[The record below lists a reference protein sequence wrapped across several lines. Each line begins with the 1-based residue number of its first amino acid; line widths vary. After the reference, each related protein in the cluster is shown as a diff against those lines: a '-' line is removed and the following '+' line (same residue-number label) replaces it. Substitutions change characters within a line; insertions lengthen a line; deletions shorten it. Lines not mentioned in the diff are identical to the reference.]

1 MKRIVTY
8 ILLFLLSISLLYILY
23 IDFLKISLS
32 TVLILLAIL
41 LLYGFCMAFG
51 EKGIREIKKQ
61 EQKLIHFGLT
71 PKDRSRTLH
80 FALLALSP
88 TYFLCFLVSLF
99 PVHAHGIWFL
109 TTFPCIYLSCIP
121 AVSVFEVYH
130 TLAHKKL
137 PFFLGFFSVI
147 AACCLGGTLVF
158 LFVLEKY
165 II

>member
-61 EQKLIHFGLT
+61 EKKLIHFGLT
-71 PKDRSRTLH
+71 PKDRS
-80 FALLALSP
+80 
-88 TYFLCFLVSLF
+88 
-99 PVHAHGIWFL
+99 
-109 TTFPCIYLSCIP
+109 
-121 AVSVFEVYH
+121 
-130 TLAHKKL
+130 
-137 PFFLGFFSVI
+137 
-147 AACCLGGTLVF
+147 
-158 LFVLEKY
+158 
-165 II
+165 